1 MGSHSIQILDGFI
14 DSMLKNLFLSLRPRQ
29 WTKNV
34 LLFAGL
40 IFSKNLFHWPLLLK
54 ATAGFVLFCVLSG
67 AGYLI
72 NDILD
77 LKQDRIHPLKSRR
90 PIASGRL
97 PVSLALASALL
108 LMASGLAVAFAID
121 RLFGLVA
128 LAYVSI
134 TIGYALFFKHVVILD
149 MIVLAT
155 GFVFRAVAG
164 VAIIHVTISSWLL
177 VCTIFLALFLTLGKR
192 RHELVVLGAR
202 AGSHR
207 PILEEYSPY
216 LLDQMVSVVTASTL
230 MTYTMYTMAGETI
243 EKFGTRN
250 LVLTTPF
257 VLFGIFRY
265 LYLMHQKKLGGS
277 PEQILLQD
285 VPMVINILLYFIV
298 TSLIIYIK

>member
-1 MGSHSIQILDGFI
+1 MIKQLFI
-14 DSMLKNLFLSLRPRQ
+14 SLRPKQ

-40 IFSKNLFHWPLLLK
+40 IFSKNLFQFPLFLK
-54 ATAGFVLFCVLSG
+54 VAAGFVVFCALSG

-77 LKQDRIHPLKSRR
+77 LRQDRIHPLKSKR
-90 PIASGRL
+90 PLASGRL
-97 PVSLALASALL
+97 TVPAAFSTALVLAV
-108 LMASGLAVAFAID
+108 SGLAAAFSINVF
-121 RLFGLVA
+121 FGLIA
-128 LAYVSI
+128 LVYMS
-134 TIGYALFFKHVVILD
+134 TTLGYTLFFKHVVILD

-155 GFVFRAVAG
+155 GFVLRAVAG
-164 VAIIHVTISSWLL
+164 VTVIHVTISSWLL

-192 RHELVVLGAR
+192 RHELILLGEDAQ
-202 AGSHR
+202 AHR

-230 MTYTMYTMAGETI
+230 MTYTLYTMAPETI

-265 LYLMHQKKLGGS
+265 LYLMHQKNLGGS
-277 PEQILLQD
+277 PEQILLKD
-285 VPMVINILLYFIV
+285 IPMVINSLLYFIA
-298 TSLIIYIK
+298 TSLIIYLKF

>member
-1 MGSHSIQILDGFI
+1 
-14 DSMLKNLFLSLRPRQ
+14 MLKYLFLSLRPKQ

-54 ATAGFVLFCVLSG
+54 AAAGFVLFCVLSG

-77 LKQDRIHPLKSRR
+77 LRQDRIHPLKSRR

-97 PVSLALASALL
+97 PVSLALAAALL
-108 LMASGLAVAFAID
+108 LMAAGLAVAFAID
-121 RLFGLVA
+121 GLFGLVA

-164 VAIIHVTISSWLL
+164 VAVIHVTISSWLL

-207 PILEEYSPY
+207 PILQEYSPY

-230 MTYTMYTMAGETI
+230 MTYTMYTMAAETI

-277 PEQILLQD
+277 PEQILLKD

-298 TSLIIYIK
+298 TSLIIYLK